1 MIDLHHLLRKRV
13 LHRCKDGMHYD
24 ALIHREITTHIARYI
39 SCGWNRTTIIEPRKN
54 EDHDLICYEVMKSMI
69 NQIDFQL
76 TPLDKKI
83 INECRPL
90 LDSFDIS
97 ENLNEKEKKILHLI
111 DYYEN
116 HFVQ

>member
-1 MIDLHHLLRKRV
+1 
-13 LHRCKDGMHYD
+13 
-24 ALIHREITTHIARYI
+24 
-39 SCGWNRTTIIEPRKN
+39 
-54 EDHDLICYEVMKSMI
+54 MKSMI

>member
-1 MIDLHHLLRKRV
+1 MIDLHYLLRKRV
-13 LHRCKDGMHYD
+13 QHRCKDGMHYD

-39 SCGWNRTTIIEPRKN
+39 SCGWNRTMIEPQKD
-54 EDHDLICYEVMKSMI
+54 EDHYLICCELIKSMM
-69 NQIDFQL
+69 NQIDYQL
-76 TPLDKKI
+76 TAFDAKI

-90 LDSFDIS
+90 LDSFNSS
-97 ENLNEKEKKILHLI
+97 EHLNEKEKKILHLI